1 MQQCSEDYT
10 FSFLKKVPGY
20 VWIIVFALAAAE
32 TLFWPFFMQIDHMFW
47 NVCSEEE
54 QAQMWIPEFGW
65 TYRNCFILFFN
76 LVIVGYHI
84 LIVVIV
90 WLTARHLYLKQ

>member
-1 MQQCSEDYT
+1 MHVVWRL
-10 FSFLKKVPGY
+10 LKKVPGY

-47 NVCSEEE
+47 DVCSEEE
-54 QAQMWIPEFGW
+54 QAKMWIRELGL
-65 TYRNCFILFFN
+65 TYRSCFILFFN
-76 LVIVGYHI
+76 LVIWGYHI

-90 WLTARHLYLKQ
+90 WLTAKHLRRGR